1 MTVLT
6 DSWFATAVYSLCFLT
21 SSLCAWLLMR
31 SYLRWRSQMLFWS
44 GLCFTLLA
52 INNLIV
58 ILDMYIIVDRPL
70 IMYRLGVSLAAVAVL
85 LYGFIWQEDEA

>member
-1 MTVLT
+1 
-6 DSWFATAVYSLCFLT
+6 
-21 SSLCAWLLMR
+21 
-31 SYLRWRSQMLFWS
+31 MLFWS